1 MSAVASPTPR
11 RVRLPA
17 AVREQRI
24 LDTAADLFYSRG
36 VHEVGMDELVAAT
49 GLGKASVY
57 RVFSSKD
64 ALITAY
70 LARRAD
76 TIFSLIDG
84 DMARHEG
91 DPRGAIIAILD
102 AVEADLGD
110 PGFRGCAFNNASIEF
125 GDPNHGARTVSRQ
138 YRQGVRDRL
147 ISLATALRGGV
158 EGEQLGEEIAL
169 IIEGMYLS
177 AAHLGNT
184 GPARRGRAL
193 VERLL
198 DEVDGAR

>member
-1 MSAVASPTPR
+1 MSGVASPNPS

-17 AVREQRI
+17 AVRQQRI
-24 LDTAADLFYSRG
+24 LDVAADLFYQRG

-57 RVFSSKD
+57 RVFASKD

-70 LARRAD
+70 LTRRAD
-76 TIFSLIDG
+76 TIFGLIDD
-84 DMARHEG
+84 DMARHDG
-91 DPRGAIIAILD
+91 DPRAAIMAILD
-102 AVEADLGD
+102 AVEADVGG

-125 GDPNHGARTVSRQ
+125 GDPDNGARTVSRE
-138 YRQGVRDRL
+138 YRQDLRDRL
-147 ISLATALRGGV
+147 ITLATALRGEAEGV
-158 EGEQLGEEIAL
+158 QLGEEIAL

-177 AAHLGNT
+177 AAHLGHA

-198 DEVDGAR
+198 QVDDHAR